1 MKGLRVELL
10 AKAHDRPSFRCESEA
25 LTTYF
30 ATQAR
35 QDVQR
40 KLSACFVMTQGTP
53 QVLGF
58 YTLATDSIPRSDVP
72 ASMRKSLPKSYRAPV
87 ILLSRLARG
96 LSHRGQG
103 LGELLLMDA
112 LLRCLWLSDESV
124 GAMAVVVD
132 PLDEDAVSFYA
143 RYGFIMLPD
152 SGRMFLPIGTIRA
165 LGQG

>member
-1 MKGLRVELL
+1 MKDLRVELL
-10 AKAHDRPSFRCESEA
+10 AKTHDRSSFRCESEA

-30 ATQAR
+30 VTQAR

-40 KLSACFVMTQGTP
+40 KLSACFVLTQGTA

-87 ILLSRLARG
+87 ILLGRLARD
-96 LSHRGQG
+96 LSHRGQR

-132 PLDEDAVSFYA
+132 PLDEGAAACCA
-143 RYGFIMLPD
+143 RYGFITLPD
-152 SGRMFLPIGTIRA
+152 SGRMFLPMRTIRL